1 MDMIRVAPRC
11 RVLIDNDWAGDP
23 DGLVALAHHALSPA
37 NKITAVTS
45 SLTNPMFGP
54 AEGKA
59 QAGADLAEDLLRV
72 LKLPDVEGVHA
83 GPDTSF
89 TGQPRNSPAARAI
102 VDAAADTAGGDPP
115 LLLVCAGPLTNVA
128 DALLLEPAVARSF
141 TLVWVGGADKD
152 EEEYNYFT
160 DPAAADFVLGNGEL
174 SVWQFPMETYRR
186 VVAPVAELDAAFRSA
201 GPGGAWLWELFN
213 SLEVPDFVKVGPLW
227 CLGDSAPL
235 VVTGLDD
242 LTSTYVQTSAEP
254 QRRRYTSVD
263 TRLIMADF
271 VAKLRLQA

>member
-1 MDMIRVAPRC
+1 MIRVEPRC
-11 RVLIDNDWAGDP
+11 RVVIDNDWAGDP

-37 NKITAVTS
+37 NRVIAITC

-54 AEGKA
+54 PEGRA
-59 QAGADLAEDLLRV
+59 QAGADLVLDLLQV
-72 LKLPDVEGVHA
+72 LKLPDLAGVHA

-102 VDAAADTAGGDPP
+102 VDAAADAAGENLP
-115 LLLVCAGPLTNVA
+115 LFLVCAGPLTNVA

-160 DPAAADFVLGNGEL
+160 DPAAADFVLGNREVA
-174 SVWQFPMETYRR
+174 VWQFPMETYRR
-186 VVAPVAELDAAFRSA
+186 VVVPVVELDAAFRSA
-201 GPGGAWLWELFN
+201 GPCGAWLWEHFN
-213 SLEVPDFVKVGPLW
+213 SLEVPDFVKFGPLW

-242 LTSTYVQTSAEP
+242 LTSTFVQTSAEP
-254 QRRRYTSVD
+254 QRRKYMSVD

-271 VAKLRLQA
+271 VAKLRLQV